1 MGIVRGKL
9 CEVSGEQQIPHTI
22 RATRGWVPFLR
33 QGRRDD
39 NVKAKDASN
48 ARGLFD
54 YAHFTRKR
62 QAAELRKAKLCA
74 TETKLLASSPN
85 RGRSGRAGSGFR
97 RGPGFEELFFAIN
110 HGVDVIRSELEAMPV
125 SDGVGGASF
134 DAIAAKN
141 AAGIIDVV
149 DLGVT
154 VGVGDAIVGG
164 VFGGFDVNAIR
175 GTRGG
180 AKKTGDAFFE
190 AVLVALQHVDSAI
203 ARLKMDGL
211 GGIILRG
218 GLLPHGDER
227 HLEALVENDESAE
240 EFFNDRCHKHLL

>member
-1 MGIVRGKL
+1 MTQLIENKRKEPSLIEFFRRKIRRSSVSEHSFIVSDLAKGEHTTADHSSL
-9 CEVSGEQQIPHTI
+9 STDLSFSASGD
-22 RATRGWVPFLR
+22 G
-33 QGRRDD
+33 
-39 NVKAKDASN
+39 
-48 ARGLFD
+48 
-54 YAHFTRKR
+54 
-62 QAAELRKAKLCA
+62 
-74 TETKLLASSPN
+74 
-85 RGRSGRAGSGFR
+85 RGRGRAGSGFG

-110 HGVDVIRSELEAMPV
+110 HGVDVIGSELEAVAV
-125 SDGVGGASF
+125 SDGVGGASL

-141 AAGIIDVV
+141 AAGIVDVV

-180 AKKTGDAFFE
+180 AQKTGDAFFE

-240 EFFNDRCHKHLL
+240 EFFNDRCHKHSL